1 MMRQARA
8 MISSHPDVKGS
19 VSDRLIRCIEEC
31 SACAQACT
39 FCADACLAEREVDKL
54 KQCIRLDLDCA
65 DLCAA
70 AVALA
75 SRRTGSNVEVLRSVI
90 EACAMACKVCG
101 DECEKHA
108 HAHEHCRICAEACR
122 SCEQACRDALPDVH
136 H

>member
-1 MMRQARA
+1 MMHQARA

-31 SACAQACT
+31 YACAQTCT
-39 FCADACLAEREVDKL
+39 SCADACLAERNVDKL

-70 AVALA
+70 TGALA
-75 SRRTGSNVEVLRSVI
+75 SRRTGSNVDVLRSVI
-90 EACAMACKVCG
+90 ETCAIACKVCG

-108 HAHEHCRICAEACR
+108 RAHEHCRVCAEACR